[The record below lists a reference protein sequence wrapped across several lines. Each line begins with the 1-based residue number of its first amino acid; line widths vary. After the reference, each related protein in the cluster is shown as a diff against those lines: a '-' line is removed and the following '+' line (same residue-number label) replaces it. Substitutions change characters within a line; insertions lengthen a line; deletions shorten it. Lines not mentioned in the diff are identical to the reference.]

1 MSSSSGGF
9 HIYLSHFSSRSG
21 LWVYAVPSFIT
32 LGHGLASRKRV
43 ISIRLF
49 FFERGY
55 HTFLAGHRKDPEK
68 TIRKGPELP
77 LFLASSSLW
86 PLTGSY
92 WSPPLFCLLLPPSN
106 SVVGNHIV
114 PLYPEEQQ
122 YSRDAWGYTALGDA
136 WVFSSLVL
144 YHGYI
149 QSTARGNLPILERH
163 WVISRGRN
171 TYGFGSL
178 RRRRT

>member
-1 MSSSSGGF
+1 M
-9 HIYLSHFSSRSG
+9 
-21 LWVYAVPSFIT
+21 
-32 LGHGLASRKRV
+32 ASRKRV

-122 YSRDAWGYTALGDA
+122 YSRDAGGIHCTWGRL
-136 WVFSSLVL
+136 SLVL

-149 QSTARGNLPILERH
+149 QSTARGICQFGTALGYLSRQEYLWIWFRTLRQRRTDNGTGNLP
-163 WVISRGRN
+163 
-171 TYGFGSL
+171 
-178 RRRRT
+178 